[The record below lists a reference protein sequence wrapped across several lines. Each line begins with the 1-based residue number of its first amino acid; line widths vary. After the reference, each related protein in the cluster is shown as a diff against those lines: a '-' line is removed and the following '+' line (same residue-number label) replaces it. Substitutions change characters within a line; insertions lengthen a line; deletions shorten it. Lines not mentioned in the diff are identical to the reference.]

1 MLLLL
6 TTVAILVHKFEL
18 VIDENPDVVDV
29 MVDLMKKQDK
39 DEDSFKLTT
48 YHFKGI
54 VSIGD
59 LAIGLFVY
67 WVVRSRF
74 NSEALKLGS
83 GFDKHWKIYN
93 HLCSEALKLQRQF
106 LKSSGITFAFHLLTS
121 SSFPGIFSS
130 LCFFEVN
137 TALSLR
143 RSVSCCLF
151 SRSDHQLSVPPVL
164 LLQWVKY
171 SSVSSGSSRWR
182 FEEPLCCFLKR
193 DSAPRS

>member
-1 MLLLL
+1 MNTIFLFYFIYNFNNTKLSFSTYYFLK
-6 TTVAILVHKFEL
+6 LVLQKKKIKTE
-18 VIDENPDVVDV
+18 DV
-29 MVDLMKKQDK
+29 
-39 DEDSFKLTT
+39 
-48 YHFKGI
+48 I
-54 VSIGD
+54 VSSKPTHDSISLKIGD

-93 HLCSEALKLQRQF
+93 HLCSETLKLQRQF

-182 FEEPLCCFLKR
+182 L
-193 DSAPRS
+193 AI

>member
-1 MLLLL
+1 MK
-6 TTVAILVHKFEL
+6 T
-18 VIDENPDVVDV
+18 ENLCYKKKKIKTEDV
-29 MVDLMKKQDK
+29 
-39 DEDSFKLTT
+39 
-48 YHFKGI
+48 I
-54 VSIGD
+54 VSSKPTHDSISLKIGD